1 MPTQPKPYTYMQTPP
16 TKATQHL
23 DIKEQLKARGFKFNF
38 LGTQIILPTK
48 VPGFAVTVE
57 PKHWPTLLHIFKE
70 TSVTTSF
77 FYNEIIDLIQA
88 EINKPTP

>member
-1 MPTQPKPYTYMQTPP
+1 MPTPP
-16 TKATQHL
+16 QATQYLQTKA
-23 DIKEQLKARGFKFNF
+23 ELKARGFKFNF
-38 LGTQIILPTK
+38 LGNQIILPTK

-57 PKHWPTLLHIFKE
+57 PKHWPILLHIFKE

-88 EINKPTP
+88 EINKA